1 MRPFLMSYIV
11 GEDRG
16 QAALLPA
23 VIEDYVA
30 ADAPVRVIDAFVDGL
45 DVRGLRF
52 GRSVPAAMGR
62 PPYDPRDLLKLYL
75 YGYLNEVRSSRR
87 LERECFRNVEVMWLV
102 RRLAP
107 DFKTIAD
114 FRRDNGGAIV
124 GACRAF
130 VLFCRDQGLFA
141 ARLVALD
148 GSKFRAAASAKRVMG
163 RREIADE
170 ASRLDH
176 RIAEYLADLD
186 ASDASEPDEVPSAT
200 TTALE
205 VLKMRRAELDRLAA
219 KLDDEDRNTLVE
231 GEPDARPMGI
241 GKGPKP
247 PSYNVQTAVDAETG
261 LIIHHEVTGEPNDTR
276 QLYPMAK
283 ATKDMLGVASLTVVA
298 DAGYSSG
305 MVAAACEADGI
316 TACVPTNRSIHS
328 QGDGTMFG
336 RSAFVYQP
344 EADTYMCPAGHVL
357 ARKQAKRHD
366 HLIVYAARDCAGCSL
381 KSRCTTAER
390 RFVSRHLHEDA
401 LERMNARFQADP
413 TLVRRRRC
421 ASEHPFGTIKRMTAG
436 GRFLTRGLKK
446 VGGEAALS
454 VLAYNLIR
462 AINLIGATIL
472 CARLA

>member
-1 MRPFLMSYIV
+1 MRPFLMSYIP

-23 VIEDYVA
+23 AIEDYVA
-30 ADAPVRVIDAFVDGL
+30 AAAPVRVIDAFVDGL
-45 DVRGLRF
+45 DVSGLGF
-52 GRSVPAAMGR
+52 ERSVPAVTGR
-62 PPYDPRDLLKLYL
+62 PPYDPRDLLRLYL

-87 LERECFRNVEVMWLV
+87 LERECSRNVEVMWLL

-114 FRRDNGGAIV
+114 FRRDNAAAIV
-124 GACRAF
+124 GTCRAF
-130 VLFCRDQGLFA
+130 VLFCRDQGLFT

-163 RREIADE
+163 RREIAEE
-170 ASRLDH
+170 AVRLDR
-176 RIAEYLADLD
+176 RIAEYLAGLD
-186 ASDASEPDEVPSAT
+186 ESDAREPDEAPNAT
-200 TTALE
+200 AAALQ
-205 VLKMRRAELDRLAA
+205 VLKSRRAELDRLAA
-219 KLDDEDRNTLVE
+219 RLDAEERNTLVE

-247 PSYNVQTAVDAETG
+247 PSYNVQTAVDADTG
-261 LIIHHEVTGEPNDTR
+261 LIVHHEVTNEPNDTR

-283 ATKDMLGVASLTVVA
+283 ATKDTLGVSNLTVVA

-305 MVAAACEADGI
+305 TTAAACEADGI

-328 QGDGTMFG
+328 QGDGTLFG

-344 EADTYMCPAGHVL
+344 DADTYICPAGHVL
-357 ARKQAKRHD
+357 TRKQVMHRD
-366 HLIVYAARDCAGCSL
+366 RLILYAARDCAGCSL
-381 KSRCTTAER
+381 KPRCTTAAR

-413 TLVRRRRC
+413 TLIRQRRC

-436 GRFLTRGLKK
+436 GRFLSRSLKK
-446 VGGEAALS
+446 VSGEAALS
-454 VLAYNLIR
+454 VLAYNIIR
-462 AINLIGATIL
+462 AINLLGATTL
-472 CARLA
+472 RARLA

>member
-1 MRPFLMSYIV
+1 MSYV
-11 GEDRG
+11 QGEDRG

-45 DVRGLRF
+45 DVKGLGF
-52 GRSVPAAMGR
+52 GRSVPAVTGR

-87 LERECFRNVEVMWLV
+87 LERECSRNVEVMWLL

-114 FRRDNGGAIV
+114 FRRDNGAAIV
-124 GACRAF
+124 GTCRAF
-130 VLFCRDQGLFA
+130 VLFCRDQDLFT

-163 RREIADE
+163 RREIAE
-170 ASRLDH
+170 QTARLDR
-176 RIAEYLADLD
+176 RIAEYLIGLD
-186 ASDASEPDEVPSAT
+186 DNDAREPDEVPSAT
-200 TTALE
+200 AAALE
-205 VLKMRRAELDRLAA
+205 ALRARRVELDQLAA
-219 KLDDEDRNTLVE
+219 KLDCEERNTLVE
-231 GEPDARPMGI
+231 GELDARPMGI

-247 PSYNVQTAVDAETG
+247 PSYNLQTAVDVDTG
-261 LIIHHEVTGEPNDTR
+261 LIVHYEVTGEPNDTR

-283 ATKDMLGVASLTVVA
+283 ATKDTLSVSNVTVVA

-305 MVAAACEADGI
+305 TAAAACEADGI

-328 QGDGTMFG
+328 QGDGTLFG

-357 ARKQAKRHD
+357 SRKQEVMRRD
-366 HLIVYAARDCAGCSL
+366 RMILYAARDCAGCLL
-381 KSRCTTAER
+381 KPRCTTAER
-390 RFVSRHLHEDA
+390 RFVSRHQHEDA

-413 TLVRRRRC
+413 SLIRQRRC

-462 AINLIGATIL
+462 AINLIGATTL
-472 CARLA
+472 RARLA

>member
-1 MRPFLMSYIV
+1 
-11 GEDRG
+11 
-16 QAALLPA
+16 
-23 VIEDYVA
+23 
-30 ADAPVRVIDAFVDGL
+30 
-45 DVRGLRF
+45 
-52 GRSVPAAMGR
+52 
-62 PPYDPRDLLKLYL
+62 
-75 YGYLNEVRSSRR
+75 
-87 LERECFRNVEVMWLV
+87 
-102 RRLAP
+102 
-107 DFKTIAD
+107 
-114 FRRDNGGAIV
+114 
-124 GACRAF
+124 
-130 VLFCRDQGLFA
+130 
-141 ARLVALD
+141 
-148 GSKFRAAASAKRVMG
+148 MG

-170 ASRLDH
+170 ASRLDR

-186 ASDASEPDEVPSAT
+186 ESDASEPDEVPSAT

-205 VLKMRRAELDRLAA
+205 VLKMRRAELDRLTA

-261 LIIHHEVTGEPNDTR
+261 LIIHHEVTGDPNDTR